1 MPSNHSIDLRTESGM
16 TVEDVQFSFDVA
28 LSKVRKRPF
37 SEGYRFS
44 VELPAVLDLLDAVAD
59 GKQSAADTRK
69 VLLDAVNVLYDE
81 AGCYEHETPEDKLDW
96 CVRGGGCQTCEFY
109 RDRFSRYLKTMAER
123 WRRWNLPEKYPFAVG
138 RSKGIHTVSCTVVR
152 RRMPSGFTEHD
163 PGDPVALRAFAHPHT
178 YDDFYYP
185 GFETQNLPGEVP
197 FHLMTDEE
205 ARAWMNKNT
214 GPKGGRHY
222 KRCRHC
228 APTP

>member
-138 RSKGIHTVSCTVVR
+138 RSKGIHTVSCTVV
-152 RRMPSGFTEHD
+152 
-163 PGDPVALRAFAHPHT
+163 
-178 YDDFYYP
+178 
-185 GFETQNLPGEVP
+185 
-197 FHLMTDEE
+197 
-205 ARAWMNKNT
+205 
-214 GPKGGRHY
+214 
-222 KRCRHC
+222 
-228 APTP
+228 